1 MKVKYFF
8 LLTIL
13 GMISFLYTCAGLSI
27 YEAIIKGKVKLSD
40 NPSYGHGGVLV
51 SCGIKSTI
59 TASDGSYELHGDV
72 FGGWSEITLVL
83 KFQKALYKEKTIVID
98 DFDSEKENLEVDV
111 GTVVLERATETYTTV
126 FSDDFNRTSVGSNYQ
141 TSGNVSIDNGKLRL
155 YNPNNSTNDT
165 EAFII
170 ASRANLID
178 MAIAFDFDNGSSGWD
193 NNLTYIYLRYI
204 DENNFY
210 RVKIVEDDSWTPD
223 KRYVY
228 IERSYNGSIYTLTQ
242 SNSMLL
248 NSGRYEFKV
257 VYNDLTFKNVTG
269 GSTINLNATDDK
281 IYGSGRCG
289 FGVSEET
296 TTFDNIVL
304 SEIEY
309 N

>member
-8 LLTIL
+8 LLIIL
-13 GMISFLYTCAGLSI
+13 AMISFLYNCAGLLI
-27 YEAIIKGKVKLSD
+27 DEAIIKGKVKLSD
-40 NPSYGHGGVLV
+40 NPSYGHGGIHV
-51 SCGIKSTI
+51 SCESISAT
-59 TASDGSYELHGDV
+59 TTSDGSFELHGDV
-72 FGGWSEITLVL
+72 MGEITLDV
-83 KFQKALYKEKTIVID
+83 KFQKALYKEKTVQVD
-98 DFDSEKENLEVDV
+98 VPYPADSEKGNIEVDV

-141 TSGNVSIDNGKLRL
+141 TSGNVSIDNGKLKL

-228 IERSYNGSIYTLTQ
+228 IERSYNGSIYTLSQ

-269 GSTINLNATDDK
+269 GSNINLSANDDK

-289 FGVSEET
+289 FGVNEET
-296 TTFDNIVL
+296 TTFDNIVV